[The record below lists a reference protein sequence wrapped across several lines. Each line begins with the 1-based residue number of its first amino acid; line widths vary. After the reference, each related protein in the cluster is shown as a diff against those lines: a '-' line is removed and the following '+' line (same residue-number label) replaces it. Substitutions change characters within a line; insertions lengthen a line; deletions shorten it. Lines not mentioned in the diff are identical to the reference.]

1 MEAHRRDLT
10 AEGTPRKRKPW
21 GSGADPSLT
30 TRAPVSVLEVVRAKA
45 AQRNVSVGS
54 IVREALIRYVEGER
68 AA

>member
-1 MEAHRRDLT
+1 
-10 AEGTPRKRKPW
+10 
-21 GSGADPSLT
+21 
-30 TRAPVSVLEVVRAKA
+30 VLEVVRAKA